1 MTPDHEIQLI
11 GFEVL
16 SIKSCDGSLYSPFAY
31 YYQCLLT
38 LTGRSESYYLGKIK
52 H

>member
-16 SIKSCDGSLYSPFAY
+16 SIKSSARFTVLLQY